1 VEVIFSHRWPRHT
14 DALAEHLG
22 APVRF
27 GGDAVR
33 MIFEKPRLDSF
44 FSGADPDLAR
54 LLASATDEPVAP
66 HPPIDRLRNRVT
78 RMLTRALAEED
89 VLSTRNVARALRLSG
104 RTLRRR
110 LHAEGTSTRELVD
123 EVRHEGALTLLER
136 GHATLDEV
144 AARLGFSSASAFRR
158 AFRRWTGKA
167 PTSAPGDVTGTPPS
181 GSRR

>member
-1 VEVIFSHRWPRHT
+1 
-14 DALAEHLG
+14 
-22 APVRF
+22 
-27 GGDAVR
+27 

-54 LLASATDEPVAP
+54 LLADASEEHVPP
-66 HPPIDRLRNRVT
+66 HPPIERLRNRVT
-78 RMLTRALAEED
+78 RVLTRTLAEED
-89 VLSTRNVARALRLSG
+89 VLSTRDLARALRSSG

-110 LHAEGTSTRELVD
+110 LQAEGTSVRELVD
-123 EVRHEGALTLLER
+123 EVRHEGALTLLEH

-158 AFRRWTGKA
+158 AFKRWTGSS
-167 PTSAPGDVTGTPPS
+167 PTASPRDVTGSPPA